1 MPVFDLWLSFGDYFP
16 HFSPFVL
23 QKHLKL
29 YNVSFLNVA
38 TLSYKRSRC
47 LTHRKGIARKGCLFQ
62 QQRQLHYSAEMS
74 CLFERA
80 QCNHKIMEIWCF
92 DSCLSE
98 HVELN
103 KTFFFASFLS
113 AFCELMLAGGTVF
126 FLALK
131 SNSNREIKCG
141 EKKIKISR
149 KICENE
155 KKEYVGINWRVSR
168 TKGSICWKEMF
179 CVFCGRETVRNG
191 DKCFVISFERD
202 SLKPLKRL
210 KF

>member
-103 KTFFFASFLS
+103 KTFFCFFSICFLR
-113 AFCELMLAGGTVF
+113 AHVGWRNCF
-126 FLALK
+126 FF
-131 SNSNREIKCG
+131 SIEIKF
-141 EKKIKISR
+141 EPRNKMWRKK
-149 KICENE
+149 N
-155 KKEYVGINWRVSR
+155 
-168 TKGSICWKEMF
+168 
-179 CVFCGRETVRNG
+179 
-191 DKCFVISFERD
+191 
-202 SLKPLKRL
+202 
-210 KF
+210 